1 MLLHAWLAVVLMA
14 GAATAGTLTKRLGLF
29 GALLGIFSWGVAGF
43 GALNLE
49 YPVGT
54 DSGAAT
60 AAYNEVAIAMLA
72 LVPATIL
79 IPVGYLAAAG
89 RWKSP
94 GPSDTGRAASSIT
107 PPDVGG
113 DR

>member
-1 MLLHAWLAVVLMA
+1 MLLHAWLAVVLLA

-29 GALLGIFSWGVAGF
+29 GALFGIFSWGVAGF

-60 AAYNEVAIAMLA
+60 AAYTEVAIAMLA

-94 GPSDTGRAASSIT
+94 GPTDSGRAASSIT
-107 PPDVGG
+107 PPDAGG

>member
-1 MLLHAWLAVVLMA
+1 
-14 GAATAGTLTKRLGLF
+14 
-29 GALLGIFSWGVAGF
+29 
-43 GALNLE
+43 
-49 YPVGT
+49 
-54 DSGAAT
+54 
-60 AAYNEVAIAMLA
+60 MLA

-94 GPSDTGRAASSIT
+94 GPTDSGRAASSIT
-107 PPDVGG
+107 PPDAGG